1 MDLHC
6 ERALELLPRYADGE
20 LTEGQAAPLRQHL
33 LDCPACRAVASR
45 QRGLGRW
52 FEAVAPVAVPP
63 GFAERVAAMAFE
75 GAQAQREPQR
85 EPEPAG
91 GAWDHRLR
99 AVPDQDAAP
108 LEVGLGL
115 RDFLLL
121 VTAAA
126 AVALFALS
134 VAIGLRDRPSGE
146 TLSATEIPE
155 LLKMLDSNVAPAAAT
170 TDGTSPIGGAASP
183 IEGPERGR

>member
-1 MDLHC
+1 MKERMDLHC

-33 LDCPACRAVASR
+33 LDCPACRSVASQ

-52 FEAVAPVAVPP
+52 FETVEPVAVPS
-63 GFAERVAAMAFE
+63 GFAQRVATLAFE
-75 GAQAQREPQR
+75 GASVGDPSEGELTPVGAARGPRSIDSSGARGRELGTGP
-85 EPEPAG
+85 
-91 GAWDHRLR
+91 
-99 AVPDQDAAP
+99 
-108 LEVGLGL
+108 GL
-115 RDFLLL
+115 RDFVLFL
-121 VTAAA
+121 TAAA

-155 LLKMLDSNVAPAAAT
+155 LLQMLDSNVAPSAEAADSAE
-170 TDGTSPIGGAASP
+170 SA
-183 IEGPERGR
+183 R